1 VFASP
6 ETIEALVPYLPSST
20 FVPTPGA
27 SLLRRQLYVQTR
39 FDRVARA
46 RGAKVIY
53 CPGSLAPLRGHL
65 PTVLCIQN
73 PHLFTAEAPRG
84 ASWVMRRILGWL
96 SALRATSV
104 VHISE
109 SMAEQFRQTTAL
121 RAPIRVVLSGAGSL
135 PSLPDSEAVDEPA
148 ARQGRPYVLAVSNL
162 SDYKRMDLVVSA
174 YGSTPELR
182 DRYDLVIAGND
193 TNTGSARELRNR
205 ARAVGLRD
213 DQVRFTGFVGGATL
227 ERLYERASLYVSAS
241 EREAFPLTPAE
252 ALVAGIPVVLSD
264 IPPFRELYQDWATLF
279 HSGDV
284 VSLGMAMTH
293 GISRGSRPYQV
304 EEVRAR
310 FSWTKNA
317 SELLEVLSE
326 AEGVGRP
333 RLMPMLRRVRPSK
346 LGALFGTL
354 LGAPVYER

>member
-1 VFASP
+1 
-6 ETIEALVPYLPSST
+6 
-20 FVPTPGA
+20 
-27 SLLRRQLYVQTR
+27 
-39 FDRVARA
+39 
-46 RGAKVIY
+46 
-53 CPGSLAPLRGHL
+53 
-65 PTVLCIQN
+65 
-73 PHLFTAEAPRG
+73 
-84 ASWVMRRILGWL
+84 
-96 SALRATSV
+96 
-104 VHISE
+104 
-109 SMAEQFRQTTAL
+109 
-121 RAPIRVVLSGAGSL
+121 
-135 PSLPDSEAVDEPA
+135 
-148 ARQGRPYVLAVSNL
+148 
-162 SDYKRMDLVVSA
+162 
-174 YGSTPELR
+174 
-182 DRYDLVIAGND
+182 
-193 TNTGSARELRNR
+193 
-205 ARAVGLRD
+205 
-213 DQVRFTGFVGGATL
+213 
-227 ERLYERASLYVSAS
+227 LYERASLYVSAS

-354 LGAPVYER
+354 LGAPVNER